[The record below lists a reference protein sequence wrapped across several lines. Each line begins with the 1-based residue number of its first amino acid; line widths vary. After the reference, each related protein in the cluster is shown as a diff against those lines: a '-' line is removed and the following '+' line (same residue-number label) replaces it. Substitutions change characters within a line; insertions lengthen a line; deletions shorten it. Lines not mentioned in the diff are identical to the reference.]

1 MLCNNCL
8 QWRKTLALECSLGLL
23 DDIQL
28 VADAPGRIDEAL
40 AAKVR
45 TVT

>member
-1 MLCNNCL
+1 MTLS
-8 QWRKTLALECSLGLL
+8 QWRKTLALECSLDLL

-40 AAKVR
+40 TAKVW
-45 TVT
+45 VVI